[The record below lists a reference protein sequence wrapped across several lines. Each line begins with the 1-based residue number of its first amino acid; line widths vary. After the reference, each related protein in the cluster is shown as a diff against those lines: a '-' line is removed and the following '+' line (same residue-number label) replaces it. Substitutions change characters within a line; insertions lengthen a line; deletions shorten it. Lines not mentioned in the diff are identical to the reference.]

1 VRGGSATRGS
11 GKNGAMSVG
20 GAYRVVLSELASV
33 GLDPVA
39 VCTAAGVDPR
49 VLHDDA
55 VPLGLDEL
63 TRALERAEAI
73 ASDPLLGLHMA
84 QRARGRGVLSY
95 LARSQATVGEGL
107 ESFRRFAGTRW
118 DDPNAIRLEQR
129 AARTFVG
136 FHLAAGLPR
145 HALEYVVAR
154 TAISLRQSAAP
165 AAEATFVHPPGGPA
179 KEYERILRC
188 PIRFRQPGTTLALR
202 TRDLARPLRA
212 ANPDAAAALEAA
224 LDRPAT
230 PATPTTTSR
239 LSSAVEAAIAR
250 GDHVDRERLARGL
263 GMSGKT
269 LSRRLA
275 VEERVF
281 RDVVDAV
288 RRDQAQKLVGD
299 KGLEL
304 GEVAVRVGFADVAA
318 FGKAFRRWFG
328 VSPSAFRTRR
338 AG

>member
-1 VRGGSATRGS
+1 
-11 GKNGAMSVG
+11 MSVG
-20 GAYRVVLSELASV
+20 GAFRVVLSELASV
-33 GLDPVA
+33 GLDPAA
-39 VCTAAGVDPR
+39 VCADAGVDPR
-49 VLHDDA
+49 VLGDDA

-63 TRALERAEAI
+63 TRTLARAEVI
-73 ASDPLLGLHMA
+73 AADPLLGLHMA

-95 LARSQATVGEGL
+95 LARSQATVGDGL
-107 ESFRRFAGTRW
+107 EAFRRFAGGRW

-129 AARTFVG
+129 AARTFVA
-136 FHLAAGLPR
+136 FHLAPGLPR

-165 AAEATFVHPPGGPA
+165 AAEATFVHPPGGPT

-188 PIRFRQPGTTLALR
+188 PIRFRQPATTLALR

-212 ANPDAAAALEAA
+212 ANPDAAAALAAA
-224 LDRPAT
+224 LDRPA
-230 PATPTTTSR
+230 ARDAPTTTSS
-239 LSSAVEAAIAR
+239 LASAIQAALTR
-250 GDHVDRERLARGL
+250 GDRIDRERLARSL

-275 VEERVF
+275 AEQRVF
-281 RDVVDAV
+281 RDVVDEV
-288 RRDQAQKLVGD
+288 RRAQAQKLLGE

-304 GEVAVRVGFADVAA
+304 GEVAVRVGFADLAA

-328 VSPSAFRTRR
+328 VSPSTFRARR
-338 AG
+338 VG